1 MELTPARLL
10 KNKMEHQNKKA
21 MLGVIGAMLIFGTI
35 GIFREYTP
43 LPSGLLAMARGL
55 IGAAFLFCIML
66 ITRAKISKQSLKKSL
81 PLLTISGAMIGV
93 NWILLF
99 EAYKYT
105 TVPIATLSYYMAP
118 IFVILGA
125 SVILKEKLTR
135 VKFICTLVAFVG
147 IVLVTFG
154 SDAGG
159 EVADGKNHLLGILLG
174 VGAAALYAGD
184 ILINKVIDGVTA
196 QERTLVQLFVAG
208 AVCIPYTL
216 LAENLG
222 AVEFTS
228 TSIVLLIIMGIV
240 HTGIAYTMYFGSM
253 KQLPAQTVALLSYI
267 DPVAS
272 VILAVL
278 LIPNSV
284 LSALGWVG
292 AVLVLGSAVVS
303 ELPSRK

>member
-1 MELTPARLL
+1 
-10 KNKMEHQNKKA
+10 

-66 ITRAKISKQSLKKSL
+66 ITRAEISKQSLKKSL

-135 VKFICTLVAFVG
+135 VKLICTLVAFIG

-253 KQLPAQTVALLSYI
+253 KQLKAQTVALLSYI

>member
-1 MELTPARLL
+1 
-10 KNKMEHQNKKA
+10 

-43 LPSGLLAMARGL
+43 LPSGLLSMSRGL

-66 ITRAKISKQSLKKSL
+66 ITRKALSKNSIKKSF
-81 PLLTISGAMIGV
+81 LLLATSGAMIGV

-118 IFVILGA
+118 VFVVLMA
-125 SVILKEKLTR
+125 SVFLKEKLTR
-135 VKFICTLVAFVG
+135 TKLICTLVAFVG

-154 SDAGG
+154 SDGG
-159 EVADGKNHLLGILLG
+159 GGTADGKNHLLGILLG

-184 ILINKVIDGVTA
+184 IIINKIIDGVTA
-196 QERTLVQLFVAG
+196 EERTLVQLFVAG

-222 AVEFTS
+222 EVEFTA
-228 TSIVLLIIMGIV
+228 TSVVLLIIMGIV

-284 LSALGWVG
+284 LTALGWLG
-292 AVLVLGSAVVS
+292 AVLVLGSAVIS

>member
-1 MELTPARLL
+1 MEQ
-10 KNKMEHQNKKA
+10 QNKKA
-21 MLGVIGAMLIFGTI
+21 TLGVIAAMLIFGTI

-43 LPSGLLAMARGL
+43 LPSGLLSMSRGL
-55 IGAAFLFCIML
+55 IGAAFLFLVML
-66 ITRAKISKQSLKKSL
+66 ITRKTISKNSIKKSF
-81 PLLTISGAMIGV
+81 LLLAVSGVMIGV

-99 EAYKYT
+99 EAYKFT

-125 SVILKEKLTR
+125 SVVIKEKLTLT
-135 VKFICTLVAFVG
+135 KLICTLIAFVG

-154 SDAGG
+154 SDAGS
-159 EVADGKNHLLGILLG
+159 EAMDGKNHLLGILLG

-184 ILINKVIDGVTA
+184 ILLNKIIDGVTA
-196 QERTLVQLFVAG
+196 EERTLVQLFVAG
-208 AVCIPYTL
+208 AVCIPYTF

-222 AVEFTS
+222 AVVFTPL
-228 TSIVLLIIMGIV
+228 SITFLTILGII
-240 HTGIAYTMYFGSM
+240 HTGMAYTMYFGSM

-284 LSALGWVG
+284 LSPLGWVG

-303 ELPSRK
+303 ELPCKK